1 MEQNP
6 ITPTD
11 SLVSI
16 QDQPRQQDDASSE
29 NVSGTD
35 MTPTTIKTSH
45 LSKEFKDILNL
56 LDKRN
61 RREGTCMLLKKC
73 IQKQVI
79 PKSFKSANTE
89 LYTDFCTSMK
99 NRWNATT
106 FLRIELSLEHHQK
119 CLQNIDKKYLAAKTV
134 LFTHLNKSEKLIFE
148 KFFHEKISI

>member
-1 MEQNP
+1 MEQYP

-106 FLRIELSLEHHQK
+106 FLRIELSLEHHLK

-134 LFTHLNKSEKLIFE
+134 FFSNLNTS
-148 KFFHEKISI
+148 